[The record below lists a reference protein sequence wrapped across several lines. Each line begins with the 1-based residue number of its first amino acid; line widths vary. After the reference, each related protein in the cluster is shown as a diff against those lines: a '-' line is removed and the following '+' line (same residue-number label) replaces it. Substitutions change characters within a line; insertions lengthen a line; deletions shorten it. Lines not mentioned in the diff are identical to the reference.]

1 MGIGSVLHK
10 ASGWSLKDE
19 FLLLHPYMRENS
31 ANSDKKMRPPNF
43 FGGLECRMERSVLFL
58 ALEVDVREGV
68 DDLDDAW
75 AKR

>member
-1 MGIGSVLHK
+1 
-10 ASGWSLKDE
+10 
-19 FLLLHPYMRENS
+19 
-31 ANSDKKMRPPNF
+31 MRPPNF

-58 ALEVDVREGV
+58 TDEVDVREGV